1 MLASLALSALTLGS
15 SIITAN
21 NRAFNEDLLPGTWTY
36 ADITLQ
42 VQAPTT
48 SWQSQW
54 IGVENMGADLIQV
67 GWYRVPG
74 YGPSGYF
81 QIWNTGVLVTNHRIP
96 NAIIDGYEEVGI
108 ARQPG
113 TTEYSIWTK
122 TAMGWRVDWIGHSE
136 AGSIDDPVWQA
147 TTETT
152 AGNIPAA
159 NNFAGV
165 VQNGINGPYIQV
177 GSV

>member
-1 MLASLALSALTLGS
+1 MIASLALSALTLGS
-15 SIITAN
+15 SIIAAN

-42 VQAPTT
+42 VQSPTT
-48 SWQSQW
+48 SWQEQW
-54 IGVENMGADLIQV
+54 IGVENMAQDLIQV
-67 GWYRVPG
+67 GWYWLPG
-74 YGPSGYF
+74 YGPAGFF
-81 QIWNTGVLVTNHRIP
+81 QVWNKGVEVVNQTIP

-159 NNFAGV
+159 NNFSGV
-165 VQNGINGPYIQV
+165 VQNGIGQPYIQV